1 MFFFVY
7 HIGIGVFLSLIQELL
22 GFVSHLNLKLNLGFE
37 FASGYRVSVHSF
49 FSFLSNESNSK
60 K

>member
-1 MFFFVY
+1 M
-7 HIGIGVFLSLIQELL
+7 FLSLIQELL